1 MGSIIFA
8 SGGARSGK
16 SSFAEAFL
24 TQRFERVAYIATAIA
39 FDNEMQDRI
48 AKHRA
53 QRPSH
58 WTTYEAYKDLDAL
71 VQTIAESHE
80 ACLLDCLT
88 IMVTNLMMDAC
99 DTIDWERP
107 DPQAVNAL
115 QGQILEQTAAFL
127 QKAKATDLCWV
138 LVGNE
143 LGMGIVPENPMARAF
158 RDIAGRVNQ
167 LVAKEA
173 DEAYLLISGLPLCLK
188 APGMPAVKVGASL

>member
-16 SSFAEAFL
+16 SQFSEAFL

-39 FDNEMQDRI
+39 FDKEMKDRI
-48 AKHRA
+48 AKHQA

-58 WTTYEAYKDLDAL
+58 WTTYEAYKDLDL
-71 VQTIAESHE
+71 LIEEISKSHE

-99 DTIDWERP
+99 ETIDWEHP
-107 DPQAVNAL
+107 EPEAVNQL
-115 QGQILEQTAAFL
+115 QSEILNQTAAFL
-127 QKAKATDLCWV
+127 AKAKASELCLV

-173 DEAYLLISGLPLCLK
+173 DEAYLLVSGLPLCLK
-188 APGMPAVKVGASL
+188 APSMPSLKVGVSL